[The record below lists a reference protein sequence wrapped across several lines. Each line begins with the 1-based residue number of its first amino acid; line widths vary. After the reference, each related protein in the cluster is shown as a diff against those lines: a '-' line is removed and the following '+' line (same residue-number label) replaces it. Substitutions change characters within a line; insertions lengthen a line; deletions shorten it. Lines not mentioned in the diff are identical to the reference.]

1 MHPMLTVQAPAGL
14 LYLNGRF
21 CGETG
26 GSGLP
31 LTRDGVVYLE
41 YRPLATRGEGM
52 AMRLDLKSGQVT
64 GGLIEGAYAVQ
75 WPGGLIELELRG
87 EGPAG
92 EPTLHAQLDTPKG
105 RLLLIEQ
112 DGLLS
117 LGFGPED
124 ETVLPVDGPVT
135 QVALRTQPHPSM
147 PLVAVSGQG
156 NLGPFTT
163 VFLLDHPPQL
173 LQCVQGRPVEWAPD
187 GTLRTT
193 RPTPVDAARAWLDA
207 VQTGSH
213 DDAAQLL
220 TQPALQSRL
229 ESEVGNFDQVVP
241 LQPNLPGLA
250 PVSWGLLSLVQP
262 QIAQVRAMGFVLRPV
277 EDVWRIEKVLPP

>member
-41 YRPLATRGEGM
+41 YRPLAARSEGV
-52 AMRLDLKSGQVT
+52 AMRLDLKSGMVA

-87 EGPAG
+87 EGLSS
-92 EPTLHAQLDTPKG
+92 EPTLHAHLDTPKG
-105 RLLLIEQ
+105 RLILVEQ

-124 ETVLPVDGPVT
+124 ATVVPVDGPVT
-135 QVALRTQPHPSM
+135 HVALRAQPHPSM

-156 NLGPFTT
+156 SQGPFTT
-163 VFLLDHPPQL
+163 VFLLEHPPQL

-193 RPTPVDAARAWLDA
+193 RPTPADAARSWLEA
-207 VQTGSH
+207 VQTGAH
-213 DDAAQLL
+213 EEAAQFLV
-220 TQPALQSRL
+220 QPALQSRL
-229 ESEVGNFDQVVP
+229 EAEVGNFDQVVP
-241 LQPNLPGLA
+241 LQPSLPGLA

-262 QIAQVRAMGFVLRPV
+262 QIAQVRALGFILRPV
-277 EDVWRIEKVLPP
+277 EEAWRIEKILPP

>member
-26 GSGLP
+26 GSGIP

-41 YRPLATRGEGM
+41 YRPLAKRGDGM
-52 AMRLDLKSGQVT
+52 AMRLDLKAGQVS
-64 GGLIEGAYAVQ
+64 GGLVEGAYAVQ

-87 EGPAG
+87 EEHFG
-92 EPTLHAQLDTPKG
+92 EPVLHAQLETPKG

-112 DGLLS
+112 DSVLS
-117 LGFGPED
+117 LGFGPAD
-124 ETVLPVDGPVT
+124 ETVLPVDGPIV
-135 QVALRTQPHPSM
+135 QAALRTQPHPSM
-147 PLVAVSGQG
+147 PLIAVSGQG
-156 NLGPFTT
+156 SQGPFTA
-163 VFLLDHPPQL
+163 VFMLDHPPQL

-193 RPTPVDAARAWLDA
+193 RPTPADAARSWLEA
-207 VQTGSH
+207 VQTGAH
-213 DDAAQLL
+213 DEAAKFLA
-220 TQPALQSRL
+220 QPALQPQL
-229 ESEVGNFDQVVP
+229 ASEIGSFDQVVP

-262 QIAQVRAMGFVLRPV
+262 QIAQVRALGFVLRPV
-277 EDVWRIEKVLPP
+277 EDAWRIERVLPP